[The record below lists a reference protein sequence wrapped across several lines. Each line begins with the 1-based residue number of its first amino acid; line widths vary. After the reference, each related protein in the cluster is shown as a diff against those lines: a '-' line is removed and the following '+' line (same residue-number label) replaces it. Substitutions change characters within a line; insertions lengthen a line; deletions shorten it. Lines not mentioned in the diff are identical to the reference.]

1 MHTPRPYRTCLSFL
15 YYITYHNIRGLTR
28 KKNNA
33 VISGR
38 ILRNFR
44 KVVVSIVGKTIGAVK
59 DQLVTRILPTKLGR
73 QDHSQVG
80 RRCFEAEEQWTSQEK
95 EEEKMIEMRVRGEAG
110 LEHGGQPLCVLL
122 VSASGHEPPHPK
134 CQQVVGATSML
145 TPLGCGLRLSRW
157 LVN

>member
-1 MHTPRPYRTCLSFL
+1 MSFL

-44 KVVVSIVGKTIGAVK
+44 TVVVSIVGKTIGAVK

-110 LEHGGQPLCVLL
+110 LEHV
-122 VSASGHEPPHPK
+122 ASHYAYSS
-134 CQQVVGATSML
+134 CQRLATNLL
-145 TPLGCGLRLSRW
+145 TPSVNRLW
-157 LVN
+157 EQPVC

>member
-1 MHTPRPYRTCLSFL
+1 MSFL

-110 LEHGGQPLCVLL
+110 QTCVLL
-122 VSASGHEPPHPK
+122 ESASGHEPHPK
-134 CQQVVGATSML
+134 CQQVVGAS
-145 TPLGCGLRLSRW
+145 
-157 LVN
+157 